1 MSESREPRDRRSELE
16 REARRIQAEERGLD
30 RYLEYRDNSRL
41 GLWRQALIYVPS
53 GVIATV
59 LLVVALMNLPGS
71 IIGLVIL
78 AIFAIPLDVEAI
90 QAVRDLLEREPV
102 ASRGSVERLWAKSR
116 FMFFG
121 RVRYLLADM
130 RRVEDGRVDP
140 DRKSR
145 GTLFE
150 VGEVAS
156 LELVVGDEIE
166 VVHWPHTNAI
176 VSVERV
182 SGTAGGSSSSQTG
195 RRPERGR
202 GFSDRNAEA
211 GL

>member
-1 MSESREPRDRRSELE
+1 MSEARGPKDRRSELE

-53 GVIATV
+53 GVIATA
-59 LLVVALMNLPGS
+59 LLVVAVMNLPGS
-71 IIGLVIL
+71 IIGFVIL

-102 ASRGSVERLWAKSR
+102 ASRGTVERLWAKSR

-121 RVRYLLADM
+121 RVRYLLLNA
-130 RRVEDGRVDP
+130 RRVEDGRVDL

-150 VGEVAS
+150 VGEVTS
-156 LELVVGDEIE
+156 LQLVPDDEIE

-176 VSVERV
+176 VSVERL
-182 SGTAGGSSSSQTG
+182 SGRAGGPSSSPVG
-195 RRPERGR
+195 R
-202 GFSDRNAEA
+202 
-211 GL
+211 